1 MNRLTIALIVA
12 GLFVGASMLSLSSM
26 EPRLLGVPLLAF
38 FGYLGAA
45 ILSIWVIVDIWRK
58 K

>member
-1 MNRLTIALIVA
+1 MYLGT
-12 GLFVGASMLSLSSM
+12 VGNTLLLGSVLS
-26 EPRLLGVPLLAF
+26 LGVPVLAF

-45 ILSIWVIVDIWRK
+45 ILSIWVLADIWRK